1 MKKIIASIATA
12 LFIAA
17 LAGCGVNDQA
27 QNDNSTLDQAAL
39 YTDDKNANRN
49 NGAFRYVNDR
59 GFNDQQM
66 VDQVNVLNNNNHLG
80 DRKGAFSSGPNP
92 NYGYNDYNY
101 HGQLNTTYNGIP
113 TKSYNTG
120 HENVIAQK
128 ITDRIEHVTNVNDVA
143 VIIDG
148 NSILVAL
155 DTNEDNNQKIER
167 RVRRIVEGMAD
178 GRKVKVVT
186 DKGMFTRVKNVT
198 TY

>member
-1 MKKIIASIATA
+1 MKKIITSIALA
-12 LFIAA
+12 LPIAA

-27 QNDNSTLDQAAL
+27 QNDNSLLDEVAL
-39 YTDDKNANRN
+39 FTNDKNAHNN

-80 DRKGAFSSGPNP
+80 DRKGAFSSGPKP

-101 HGQLNTTYNGIP
+101 HGQLNTTYNSIP

-128 ITDRIEHVTNVNDVA
+128 ITNRIEHVANVNDVA

-155 DTNEDNNQKIER
+155 DTNEDNNQRLER
-167 RVRRIVEGMAD
+167 KVHRIVKGMAD

-186 DKGMFTRVKNVT
+186 DKSMFNRVKNVT